1 MKRTLFFYYEREKW
15 DQHKEIDTQIEE
27 LKEKRRRL
35 EMDAKQNR
43 EEYLSQFP
51 RDVEELC
58 KVFRQEEERCA
69 RIVLGPLEPAASVVL
84 TDICDMLEHYGPVG
98 MIWRGAPLSE
108 KIAQMY
114 SHGNG
119 PVYLNP
125 MDGTLHKKR
134 PHRAC
139 YLTVCE

>member
-1 MKRTLFFYYEREKW
+1 MGPSQK
-15 DQHKEIDTQIEE
+15 IDNQIEE
-27 LKEKRRRL
+27 LKEKRRWL

-51 RDVEELC
+51 RDVEKLC

-69 RIVLGPLEPAASVVL
+69 CLVLGPLERAASVVL

-114 SHGNG
+114 LESNERHASQ
-119 PVYLNP
+119 
-125 MDGTLHKKR
+125 KKTIGE
-134 PHRAC
+134 AI
-139 YLTVCE
+139 LDSL